1 MFAARTHADTSCLA
15 SQNQVGKY
23 TTKTLWNEYFLPP
36 WDVWSL
42 ASHDPVTPGR
52 EGTNI
57 AGSTP
62 SNQMQESWHRVC
74 KRIAGKNLRSSTADL
89 LTLRLP
95 QILMHDAINMPD
107 ELCFKLNHYEPKML
121 RKAIKYLELRDPA
134 SHVRVA
140 EKPSASK
147 RKKKAAATSWY
158 VLRFGTNFSRFS
170 VKLLRQYGCALNGN
184 VPEYIFEDEL
194 NTPLDILK
202 HATAICSAAH
212 WVTKGTSDMCYP
224 STLNP
229 ANLVCTCKR
238 SRSITLCSHIIVVT
252 ALYVPDTYNLKG
264 LQHLVQKLCEKG
276 KHKAHR
282 PRDALDGTRIQ
293 PDGDARAD
301 SDDEEEVDV
310 DADGFSADDDD
321 PGEMSEDLD
330 VSEDDNY
337 DAAVDDN
344 NRPDPFDATA
354 QCDACD
360 ADDDEEDVAD
370 VLAELLQ
377 P

>member
-1 MFAARTHADTSCLA
+1 
-15 SQNQVGKY
+15 
-23 TTKTLWNEYFLPP
+23 
-36 WDVWSL
+36 
-42 ASHDPVTPGR
+42 
-52 EGTNI
+52 
-57 AGSTP
+57 
-62 SNQMQESWHRVC
+62 
-74 KRIAGKNLRSSTADL
+74 
-89 LTLRLP
+89 
-95 QILMHDAINMPD
+95 
-107 ELCFKLNHYEPKML
+107 
-121 RKAIKYLELRDPA
+121 
-134 SHVRVA
+134 
-140 EKPSASK
+140 
-147 RKKKAAATSWY
+147 
-158 VLRFGTNFSRFS
+158 
-170 VKLLRQYGCALNGN
+170 
-184 VPEYIFEDEL
+184 
-194 NTPLDILK
+194 
-202 HATAICSAAH
+202 
-212 WVTKGTSDMCYP
+212 MCYP

-229 ANLVCTCKR
+229 AKLVCTCKR

-252 ALYVPDTYNLKG
+252 ALYVPGSYNLKG
-264 LQHLVQKLCEKG
+264 LQHLVQKLSEKG